1 MSENLQTKVSPDAS
15 GMDNHNAQ
23 VGLASTSNNANRNS
37 ASRATRQLTRNGTF
51 QTSTN
56 KDFEGS
62 TPKLGG
68 ILALH
73 NENVTQK
80 TNYDCF
86 LEKLGIY
93 IVNDIKNGD
102 HIVEVTKNSKLKII
116 EDFMASNKPTELS
129 DDSKNPL
136 RIWKYT
142 RKRSSGTSRT

>member
-62 TPKLGG
+62 MPKLG
-68 ILALH
+68 
-73 NENVTQK
+73 
-80 TNYDCF
+80 
-86 LEKLGIY
+86 
-93 IVNDIKNGD
+93 
-102 HIVEVTKNSKLKII
+102 
-116 EDFMASNKPTELS
+116 
-129 DDSKNPL
+129 
-136 RIWKYT
+136 
-142 RKRSSGTSRT
+142 